1 MGLVTVLETGS
12 PGELAFVKSLLDGN
26 GIAYVVCNEHFGSLY
41 SGVASLACAVL
52 VQDWE
57 LERAAILLSKLRDSP
72 ASDLDAE

>member
-26 GIAYVVCNEHFGSLY
+26 GIAYVVRNEYFGSLY
-41 SGVASLACAVL
+41 SGIASLACAVL

-57 LERAAILLSKLRDSP
+57 LERTTILLSKLRDSP
-72 ASDLDAE
+72 APDLDAG

>member
-1 MGLVTVLETGS
+1 MGLVTVLETGN

-26 GIAYVVCNEHFGSLY
+26 GIAYVVRNEHFGSLY
-41 SGVASLACAVL
+41 SGVAALACAVL

-72 ASDLDAE
+72 APDPDAG